1 MKVKIGQVE
10 EESLEVN
17 RKNNILKGVSLLIIK
32 CLILRRNWLRGS
44 LASKRILHVVRLSRQ
59 RYGMIY

>member
-44 LASKRILHVVRLSRQ
+44 LASKRILHVARLSWQ